1 MARKSLLVPTVFTL
15 AGLALLLG
23 LGTWQL
29 ERRQWKEGLIAARE
43 AGLAAAPAA
52 PAALPS
58 NLAAAQP
65 LEYHRVTATGRLL
78 DDRALDLHAL
88 SAAGALG
95 WHVLTPMLLDDGTT
109 VLMLGAFTADPHAG
123 AMTGTRSVTGL
134 LRLPPERRGWF
145 VPNDRPERNEWFAVD
160 LPAMAAAERL
170 ERPLPFYVDASGEP
184 PPDLPNDH
192 LQYAITWYALA
203 AVLVIFYILVARRR
217 RGEQT

>member
-52 PAALPS
+52 LPS

-78 DDRALDLHAL
+78 NDRALDLHAL

-160 LPAMAAAERL
+160 LPAMAAAARL